1 MSSTATDGLN
11 KANDMA
17 SNMVDLPVPFVPTI
31 SVDLALLR
39 SIVIALL
46 PVERKFLYVSSLN
59 NIMGILYH

>member
-1 MSSTATDGLN
+1 
-11 KANDMA
+11 
-17 SNMVDLPVPFVPTI
+17 VPTI